1 MAQRDYNRYELIQR
15 DDGVIVYPPFVKIP
29 QSASDKYDNWKLG
42 DSRLD
47 KWSQRYYGNPFYDF
61 LILYANPEYISEF
74 DIPDGA
80 YIRIPFPLD
89 NARRAYEE
97 RLQQIKNA

>member
-1 MAQRDYNRYELIQR
+1 MAQRDYDRYELLRRQ
-15 DDGVIVYPPFVKIP
+15 DGTVAFPPFVSIP
-29 QSASDKYDNWKLG
+29 KFGSDKFDNWDIG

-47 KWSQRYYGNPFYDF
+47 KWSARYYDNPFYDF
-61 LILYANPEYISEF
+61 LILYANPEYINEF

-97 RLQQIKNA
+97 GLQQIKNQ